1 MIRELKWYTGKYP
14 FSQKEGS
21 NGKIKKTQTNIEN
34 SKMTNIPPMLSV
46 NELNVK
52 DETFQS
58 AAESNRKDFSDDPTK
73 CCLQEKHIRFRHTKW
88 GKK

>member
-1 MIRELKWYTGKYP
+1 
-14 FSQKEGS
+14 
-21 NGKIKKTQTNIEN
+21 
-34 SKMTNIPPMLSV
+34 MTNIPPMLSV